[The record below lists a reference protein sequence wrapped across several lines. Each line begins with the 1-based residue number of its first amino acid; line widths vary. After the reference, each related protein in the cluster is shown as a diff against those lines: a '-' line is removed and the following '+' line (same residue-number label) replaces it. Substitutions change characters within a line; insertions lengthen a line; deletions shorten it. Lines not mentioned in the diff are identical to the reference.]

1 MKRLFAVFTMMFVL
15 VGSMFLSACSK
26 DKDDDKGQGYVSL
39 DINPSVELVVDEDG
53 KVLKVY
59 GANEDAQVLLYEES
73 GIVGESVETAIA
85 KITTLAKELGYLSE
99 DNDTVGV
106 LSSNVDE
113 ELLSSINSTITATA
127 QNLGLTVT
135 TDAEGAYSLVKE
147 LEEYKAK
154 FPNNQAIQ
162 NLTISKFKLA
172 LSVSETGEITL
183 DSAVVLDDEELIS
196 MLDSNLS
203 KVENYMTDEFKRARA
218 EAENIFEQAKLLAE
232 DAAYALYFS
241 QNMLE
246 HPTSNYYGTLY
257 QMYHTSGKG
266 FELVANA
273 VELSKQVKN
282 YELNADQVEE
292 IAVSLG
298 MSNEEINN
306 LKNDNGVITIESVEN
321 YADKLFK
328 NNKNEDWAQVKT
340 SLNETLNEIE
350 TAVELEYN
358 NVRDA
363 YLPRIE
369 AIITQANAALASV
382 KTIKNTLAGLPLTSS
397 IVSELETYINDYE
410 GIINDIKTIIDDEE
424 LDLNVETLKT
434 KANALLEKAEDV
446 KEDMEAELT
455 EEEKEELETLKKN
468 AVDSLTAAKQ
478 ALENSISQAETSAKQ
493 FLSELKQA
501 RRNKQN

>member
-1 MKRLFAVFTMMFVL
+1 M
-15 VGSMFLSACSK
+15 
-26 DKDDDKGQGYVSL
+26 
-39 DINPSVELVVDEDG
+39 
-53 KVLKVY
+53 
-59 GANEDAQVLLYEES
+59 
-73 GIVGESVETAIA
+73 
-85 KITTLAKELGYLSE
+85 
-99 DNDTVGV
+99 
-106 LSSNVDE
+106 
-113 ELLSSINSTITATA
+113 
-127 QNLGLTVT
+127 
-135 TDAEGAYSLVKE
+135 
-147 LEEYKAK
+147 
-154 FPNNQAIQ
+154 
-162 NLTISKFKLA
+162 
-172 LSVSETGEITL
+172 
-183 DSAVVLDDEELIS
+183 LDDEELIS

-218 EAENIFEQAKLLAE
+218 VAENIFEQAKLLAE

-246 HPTSNYYGTLY
+246 HPTSNYYGALY

-282 YELNADQVEE
+282 YELNTDQVEE

-382 KTIKNTLAGLPLTSS
+382 KAIKNTLAGLPLTSS

-478 ALENSISQAETSAKQ
+478 ALESSISQAETSAKQ